1 MTLNK
6 SRAFPFCP
14 KNAEGNINPLLR
26 SEEPKTPGMLY
37 VHTKERI
44 KTSHVCVG
52 KAVKKKKKTKK
63 KKQGPSRLGA
73 QLAWAYSSGSSS
85 MDSSGGL
92 IESEHPCPYH
102 HWSSSAMPPSLMSS
116 NIICAFRLIS
126 TGR

>member
-52 KAVKKKKKTKK
+52 KAVKKKRKENKEKETRAVT
-63 KKQGPSRLGA
+63 SRRAACLG
-73 QLAWAYSSGSSS
+73 LFERVVLY
-85 MDSSGGL
+85 GL
-92 IESEHPCPYH
+92 ERWPD
-102 HWSSSAMPPSLMSS
+102 
-116 NIICAFRLIS
+116 RV
-126 TGR
+126 